1 MKNEEEVETSTKGVQ
16 EDEVKNDMNLN
27 NSWWFFERAPTISLF
42 LMNNRCKSVI
52 LFLLFYVWSFPLKT
66 AAVKMLLNFD
76 IVIVL
81 LLLL

>member
-1 MKNEEEVETSTKGVQ
+1 MLQKLSFNRKLRRLNVFLMKNEEEVETSTKGVQ

-52 LFLLFYVWSFPLKT
+52 LFLLFYV
-66 AAVKMLLNFD
+66 
-76 IVIVL
+76 
-81 LLLL
+81 